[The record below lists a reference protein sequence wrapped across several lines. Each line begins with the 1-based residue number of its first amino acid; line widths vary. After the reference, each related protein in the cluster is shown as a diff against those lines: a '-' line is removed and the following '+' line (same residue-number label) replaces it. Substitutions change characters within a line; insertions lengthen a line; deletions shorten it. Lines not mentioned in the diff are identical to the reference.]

1 MPLTYWLALMLVG
14 AVLFI
19 LTAGCAFFILR
30 NHISDPRVFIGMT
43 LTSLFILATTTTLGI
58 IILWGAGIL
67 KYESAFMNWLGGA
80 TIAEV
85 AGILTIIVN
94 FYFKVQIGQQLPP
107 QPLTAP
113 APVPSPVLTTPVSAP
128 AIGSGTP

>member
-19 LTAGCAFFILR
+19 LTAGVSYFILR
-30 NHISDPRVFIGMT
+30 NHIRDPKVFIGMT

-58 IILWGAGIL
+58 IILWGAGVL
-67 KYESAFMNWLGGA
+67 KYEASFMNWLGGA
-80 TIAEV
+80 TVAEV

-94 FYFKVQIGQQLPP
+94 FYFKVQTSQPDPSQALTVSVPP
-107 QPLTAP
+107 PT
-113 APVPSPVLTTPVSAP
+113 PVLAATVAASSVGP
-128 AIGSGTP
+128 GTP

>member
-19 LTAGCAFFILR
+19 LTAGVSYFILR
-30 NHISDPRVFIGMT
+30 NHIRDPKVFIGMT

-58 IILWGAGIL
+58 IILWGAKVL
-67 KYESAFMNWLGGA
+67 TYEASFMNWLGGA
-80 TIAEV
+80 TVAEV

-94 FYFKVQIGQQLPP
+94 FYFKVQTGPLDSP
-107 QPLTAP
+107 QELTA
-113 APVPSPVLTTPVSAP
+113 SAP
-128 AIGSGTP
+128 PPPLVPPAGPGTP